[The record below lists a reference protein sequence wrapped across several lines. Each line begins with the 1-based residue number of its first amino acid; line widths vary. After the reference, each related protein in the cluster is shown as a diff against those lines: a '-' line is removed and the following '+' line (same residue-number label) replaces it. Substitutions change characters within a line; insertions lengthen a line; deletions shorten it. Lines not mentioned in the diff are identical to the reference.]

1 METFNYGGIMRTNLL
16 FILALFVA
24 IFSGCSHNDYLVTE
38 KSSVSLKAFNGATT
52 RVVFDGV
59 KSSWSNGDC
68 LDVVVDG
75 LDDIYTFN
83 YNADSEY
90 DFVCDNLTLPAEQ
103 NDVVA
108 FYGTD
113 VEQIDV
119 TDKTASVYLGATLQE
134 QSAELPTAHIA
145 KYDILYGKALDV
157 SRDNIQI
164 AMEHSIAV
172 IKVNIENSLAEAKSI
187 KSVTITV
194 PEDVALAG
202 NHVINTMTS
211 EITLAD
217 NAEVCKSVTLSFEDA
232 VTLNEDE
239 NTIAWIAAAPFAIE
253 AGDEITIDITISDD
267 EVYRSMKV
275 IPESGVTFNAGSIMS
290 TTIKL
295 GDDAKLIEPDAPA
308 EITIVVDP
316 TVDGVMPSDFP
327 DDTKDNVKEGDF
339 VLSGYTF
346 GFESPVPFYLSGNK
360 RIRFESGI
368 TKDNVAMIKLP
379 IIDGYKLTAVEL
391 QSLANSTRR
400 YRFAIVRNDKTELKG
415 GEAKNIKDEAYT
427 FNLDSS
433 NDNDEYNI
441 CISRSDS
448 KVNKNTIDVVF
459 FSLTYTKIN

>member
-1 METFNYGGIMRTNLL
+1 MRTNLL

-275 IPESGVTFNAGSIMS
+275 IPDGGVTFNAGSIMS

-295 GDDAKLIEPDAPA
+295 GDDAKLVEPDAPA

-346 GFESPVPFYLSGNK
+346 GFESDVPFYCTASK
-360 RIRFESGI
+360 RIRFTGI
-368 TKDNVAMIKLP
+368 TSTKTAFILLP
-379 IIDGYKLTAVEL
+379 RIDGYILEEVT
-391 QSLANSTRR
+391 LASWDKNKDRGF
-400 YRFAIVRNDKTELKG
+400 RFAVLE
-415 GEAKNIKDEAYT
+415 
-427 FNLDSS
+427 NLVMF
-433 NDNDEYNI
+433 
-441 CISRSDS
+441 
-448 KVNKNTIDVVF
+448 KK
-459 FSLTYTKIN
+459 